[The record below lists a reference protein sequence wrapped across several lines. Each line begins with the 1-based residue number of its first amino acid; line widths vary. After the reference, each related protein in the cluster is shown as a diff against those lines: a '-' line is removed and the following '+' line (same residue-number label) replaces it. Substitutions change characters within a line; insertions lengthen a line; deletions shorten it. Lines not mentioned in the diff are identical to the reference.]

1 MEEEKM
7 KKLTVIMLIL
17 AVALVS
23 VFAQG
28 AAEAGKQ
35 QQTTPA
41 AAAKPSTYVRGDDE
55 AIYAS
60 VLGEYEALLDKA
72 KAAATDSERFVIY
85 AQAEAYLLDAAVMV
99 PNTTQGGAYT
109 ISRIAP
115 RTVPY
120 VQWGNDD
127 DRWKGI
133 IISGDDFLTPAE
145 RNELLDIWA
154 KAVKGEATYDPEAW
168 LVSKGHSINK
178 DYKLTFSTAPVT
190 LDTLN
195 TSSQSDT
202 EILVNCTD
210 NLVQYNNLG
219 QMIPACAESWSVSD
233 DGLVY
238 TFNIRKGASWSTSEG
253 TVYAEVKAKDFE
265 AGFHHMLDAQ
275 AGLEWLVE
283 GVIEGVSEYLYGG
296 GKWDAVGYKA
306 VDDYTLQV
314 TLCAPT
320 SYFMTMLTYSC
331 FAPICESFY
340 LAHGGVFGI
349 EEYAAAQ
356 TDTNKYTY
364 GKSTDVS
371 SQVYNGAF
379 LLQQLNDAS
388 IIKVVRNPNYY
399 DPASVKLDS
408 ITWIYDNGE
417 NMAQFYKDVCDGVY
431 AGCSLTAASGTLDW
445 AKADGNFEKY
455 NYISDT
461 TSTSYFKG
469 LNLNRGTFALASGA
483 CASTKTEEQKIDTE
497 TAMMNKNFRKA
508 LCFAW
513 DKATQNAT
521 SRGADLATTNLRNM
535 YTHPE
540 FVQLAEDVTDA
551 NGKKFVA
558 GTMYGEM
565 VQYYLDKMGCPVTV
579 KDGVD
584 GWYHPEEAK
593 KYLELAK
600 KELGNSV
607 TWPIVIDDVYY
618 GPSASQVAQANAYKQ
633 SIEGVLGAENVTV
646 NLIEATTSADFYAC
660 GYRASNGEAG
670 NFDIFYGSGWGPDY
684 GDPCTY
690 LDTFRGNGA
699 GYMTKVIGLF

>member
-1 MEEEKM
+1 M

-17 AVALVS
+17 AVALTS

-28 AAEAGKQ
+28 AAEAQKPA
-35 QQTTPA
+35 QTATQAPV
-41 AAAKPSTYVRGDDE
+41 AKPDTYVRGDDE
-55 AIYAS
+55 EIYAS
-60 VLGEYEALLDKA
+60 VLGGYEELLDKA

-85 AQAEAYLLDAAVMV
+85 AQAEAFLLDSAVMV

-127 DRWKGI
+127 DRWKGT
-133 IISGDDFLTPAE
+133 IISGDTFLTPAE
-145 RNELLDIWA
+145 RDELLSIWA
-154 KAVKGEATYDPEAW
+154 QAVKGEAVYDPEGW
-168 LVSKGHSINK
+168 LIAHGHTINK
-178 DYKLTFSTAPVT
+178 DYKTTFATAPVT

-219 QMIPACAESWSVSD
+219 QMIPALAETWSVSD

-238 TFNIRKGASWSTSEG
+238 TFNIRKGATWSTSEG
-253 TVYAEVKAKDFE
+253 AVYAEVKAKDFE

-275 AGLEWLVE
+275 AGLEWLVD
-283 GVIEGVSEYLYGG
+283 GVIVGVSEYLYGG

-349 EEYAAAQ
+349 EEYAAAYN
-356 TDTNKYTY
+356 DTNAYTY
-364 GKSTDVS
+364 GKATDVS

-388 IIKVVRNPNYY
+388 IIKVVKNPNYY
-399 DPASVKLDS
+399 DPESVKIDS

-431 AGCSLTAASGTLDW
+431 AGCGLTQASGTLDW
-445 AKADGNFEKY
+445 AKADGNFDKY
-455 NYISDT
+455 HYISDT

-483 CASTKTEEQKIDTE
+483 CASVKTEEQKIDTE

-521 SRGADLATTNLRNM
+521 SRGEDLATTNLRNM

-540 FVQLAEDVTDA
+540 FVQLSEDVTDE

-565 VQYYLDKMGCPVTV
+565 VQYYLDQMGCPVIV

-584 GWYHPEEAK
+584 GWYHPEEAR

-600 KELGNSV
+600 KELGDSV

-633 SIEGVLGAENVTV
+633 AIEGTLGAENVTV

-670 NFDIFYGSGWGPDY
+670 NFDVFYGSGWGPDF

>member
-1 MEEEKM
+1 M

-17 AVALVS
+17 AVVLTS

-28 AAEAGKQ
+28 AAEAEKT
-35 QQTTPA
+35 QTTV
-41 AAAKPSTYVRGDDE
+41 AKPSTYVRGDDE
-55 AIYAS
+55 EIYAK
-60 VLGEYEALLDKA
+60 VLGGYEALLDKA
-72 KAAATDSERFVIY
+72 KAAKTDSERFVIY
-85 AQAEAYLLDAAVMV
+85 AQAEAYLLDSAVMI

-127 DRWKGI
+127 DRWKGMI
-133 IISGDDFLTPAE
+133 ITADDFLTPAE

-154 KAVKGEATYDPEAW
+154 KAVKGEATYDPAAW
-168 LVSKGHSINK
+168 LTSKGHKLTK
-178 DYKLTFSTAPVT
+178 DYRTTFATAPVT

-219 QMIPACAESWSVSD
+219 QMIPALAESWEVSA
-233 DGLVY
+233 DGLTY
-238 TFNIRKGASWSTSEG
+238 TFHIRKGAWWSTSEG
-253 TVYAEVKAKDFE
+253 AKYAEVTAKDFE
-265 AGFHHMLDAQ
+265 AGFHHMLDAA

-283 GVIEGVSEYLYGG
+283 GVIEGVSEYLYEG

-306 VDDYTLQV
+306 VDANTLQV

-349 EEYAAAQ
+349 EEYAAAYN
-356 TDTNKYTY
+356 DTNAYTY
-364 GKSTDVS
+364 GKSTDVA

-379 LLQQLNDAS
+379 ILQQLNDAS
-388 IIKVVRNPNYY
+388 IIKVVKNPNYY
-399 DPASVKLDS
+399 DPESVKLDS
-408 ITWIYDNGE
+408 ITWVYDNGE

-431 AGCSLTAASGTLDW
+431 AGCGLTSASGTLEW
-445 AKADGNFEKY
+445 AKADGNFDKY
-455 NYISDT
+455 NYVSDT
-461 TSTSYFKG
+461 TSTSYFGG

-483 CASTKTEEQKIDTE
+483 VASPKTEEQKIDTE

-508 LCFAW
+508 VAYAW
-513 DKATQNAT
+513 DKATQNAV

-540 FVQLAEDVTDA
+540 FVQLSEDVTDA
-551 NGKKFVA
+551 SGKKFVA
-558 GTMYGEM
+558 GTMYGEI
-565 VQYYLDKMGCPVTV
+565 VQYYLDKMGSPVQV
-579 KDGVD
+579 ADGID
-584 GWYHPEEAK
+584 GWYHPAEAK
-593 KYLELAK
+593 RHLELAK
-600 KELGNSV
+600 KELGNTV
-607 TWPIVIDDVYY
+607 NWPITIDVVYY
-618 GPSASQVAQANAYKQ
+618 SANQTQIAQAQAYKQ

-646 NLIEATTSADFYAC
+646 NLVEATTSADFYAS

-670 NFDIFYGSGWGPDY
+670 NFDMFYGSGWGPDF

>member
-1 MEEEKM
+1 M

-35 QQTTPA
+35 QQATPA

-127 DRWKGI
+127 DRFKGLV
-133 IISGDDFLTPAE
+133 ISGDTFLTPAE
-145 RNELLDIWA
+145 RDELLSIWA

-356 TDTNKYTY
+356 ADTNKYTY

-558 GTMYGEM
+558 GT
-565 VQYYLDKMGCPVTV
+565 
-579 KDGVD
+579 
-584 GWYHPEEAK
+584 
-593 KYLELAK
+593 
-600 KELGNSV
+600 
-607 TWPIVIDDVYY
+607 
-618 GPSASQVAQANAYKQ
+618 
-633 SIEGVLGAENVTV
+633 
-646 NLIEATTSADFYAC
+646 
-660 GYRASNGEAG
+660 
-670 NFDIFYGSGWGPDY
+670 
-684 GDPCTY
+684 
-690 LDTFRGNGA
+690 
-699 GYMTKVIGLF
+699 

>member
-1 MEEEKM
+1 M

-127 DRWKGI
+127 DRFKGLV
-133 IISGDDFLTPAE
+133 ISGDTFLTPAE
-145 RNELLDIWA
+145 RDELLLIWSA
-154 KAVKGEATYDPEAW
+154 AVKGEATYDPEAW

-178 DYKLTFSTAPVT
+178 DYKLTFQTAPVT

-356 TDTNKYTY
+356 ADTNKYTY

-565 VQYYLDKMGCPVTV
+565 VQYYLDQMEIG
-579 KDGVD
+579 
-584 GWYHPEEAK
+584 
-593 KYLELAK
+593 
-600 KELGNSV
+600 
-607 TWPIVIDDVYY
+607 
-618 GPSASQVAQANAYKQ
+618 
-633 SIEGVLGAENVTV
+633 
-646 NLIEATTSADFYAC
+646 
-660 GYRASNGEAG
+660 RAH
-670 NFDIFYGSGWGPDY
+670 
-684 GDPCTY
+684 
-690 LDTFRGNGA
+690 
-699 GYMTKVIGLF
+699 V